1 MSDQLLRQRRT
12 HGQRPTAHKAEI
24 KLYLKQTLVTVTD
37 WAGAQKTMIITGI
50 DTSDAAGKIARWFP
64 SGIPKGHVISIANN
78 TPQQFIDEVLR
89 ISRGSLI
96 SRLNIID
103 HGNQSAL
110 SIGNTI
116 ITSGN
121 YHEYEAAFL
130 QLNGRFS
137 ADGFVHLLH
146 CEVGRALPLMTKLAS
161 TLGVNVYGGL
171 GFTSALGLINP
182 GGMHGV
188 FPSGGGLCLPGPP

>member
-1 MSDQLLRQRRT
+1 MDGANRRIV
-12 HGQRPTAHKAEI
+12 I
-24 KLYLKQTLVTVTD
+24 KLYSTKIFANLSDRTG
-37 WAGAQKTMIITGI
+37 GAKNMIITGI

-64 SGIPKGHVISIANN
+64 SGIPKGHVINIANN
-78 TPQQFIDEVLR
+78 TPQQFVDEVLR
-89 ISRGSLI
+89 FSRGSLI

-110 SIGNTI
+110 SIGNTV

-121 YHEYEAAFL
+121 FHEHAAAFL

-146 CEVGRALPLMTKLAS
+146 CEVGLALPLMTKLAS
-161 TLGVNVYGGL
+161 TFGVNVYGGL
-171 GFTSALGLINP
+171 GFTSALGLMNP